1 MQVSSFTQVVMHTIL
16 SSWGYDAFMAHT
28 RAVSRFYCARKDV
41 FDAAMQRHLGGLV
54 EYTPPVSG
62 MFFWYVPLSVHLHP
76 HLHPHTPIK
85 YLTSFIPYPSNR
97 LN

>member
-28 RAVSRFYCARKDV
+28 RAVSRFYRARKDV

-62 MFFWYVPLSVHLHP
+62 MFFWYVIRQHALGLGS
-76 HLHPHTPIK
+76 
-85 YLTSFIPYPSNR
+85 
-97 LN
+97 